1 MLNRRKWIRNSVL
14 GIAGSALLAPQELK
28 ALDQKQQNL
37 WQQLQGKAAGEPYWN
52 LVKSNF
58 VLAEGL
64 YYFNNGSLGTCP
76 AFVAEATNQFRATL
90 DGFPSKYMWGGWEDQ
105 KEEVRKKAAEL
116 FQVSPE
122 TIALIHNTTEGM
134 NLVASSMDLE
144 AGDEVLLSN
153 HEHSSARIPWQYWQE
168 EKGIK
173 LKKVDIPLIPK
184 TKAEVVA
191 CFAKAITKKTK
202 VISIVHV
209 TNTNGMMLPVKE
221 ISELAHSKGIKVAV
235 DGAQSMGMF
244 DINLDDLG
252 CDYYTSS
259 AHKWLFAPKGIGVF
273 YAREEAQSALKP
285 LIVARGYGNR
295 TIRRFENYNTRNLP
309 ELLGLGA
316 ALDYRQLIGADQVH
330 ARSYELK
337 GYFRSKFKD
346 DKRFKLKTPAS
357 DDLSVAIQ
365 TVEVIGKKVGNV
377 RRQLTDDYQI
387 DCRPMSSHDLNGLRI
402 SLAIFMTKA
411 DIDYLFDAL
420 VEISNA

>member
-1 MLNRRKWIRNSVL
+1 MLNRRNWIRNSVL
-14 GIAGSALLAPQELK
+14 GIAGSALLAPQDLK
-28 ALDQKQQNL
+28 ALDQQQQTL
-37 WQQLQGKAAGEPYWN
+37 WQQFQGNPSEEQYWE

-58 VLAEGL
+58 VLADGL

-105 KEEVRKKAAEL
+105 KEEVRKKAAAL

-144 AGDEVLLSN
+144 PGDEVLLSN

-168 EKGIK
+168 EKGIQ

-184 TKAEVVA
+184 TKAEVVD

-244 DINLDDLG
+244 DIDLDDLG

-273 YAREEAQSALKP
+273 YARENAQAALRP
-285 LIVARGYGNR
+285 LIVARGYGNK

-316 ALDYRQLIGADQVH
+316 ALDYRQLIGADNVH

-337 GYFRSKFKD
+337 DYFRSKLQAD
-346 DKRFKLKTPAS
+346 DRFKLKTPAS

-365 TVEVIGKKVGNV
+365 TVEVVGKKVGAV
-377 RRQLTDDYQI
+377 RRQLTSDYQI

-402 SLAIFMTKA
+402 SLAIFITKA
-411 DIDYLFDAL
+411 DIDYLVDAL
-420 VEISNA
+420 QTISKA

>member
-1 MLNRRKWIRNSVL
+1 MLNRRNWIRNSIL
-14 GIAGSALLAPQELK
+14 GIAGSALLAPKDLK
-28 ALDQKQQNL
+28 ALNQKQQL
-37 WQQLQGKAAGEPYWN
+37 IWQQLQGSPAEEHYWE

-58 VLAEGL
+58 VLADGL

-90 DGFPSKYMWGGWEDQ
+90 DGFPSKYMWGGWEQQ
-105 KEEVRKKAAEL
+105 KEEVRQKAADL
-116 FQVSPE
+116 FKVSKE

-134 NLVASSMDLE
+134 NLIASSMDLKS
-144 AGDEVLLSN
+144 GDEVLLSN

-173 LKKVDIPLIPK
+173 LTKVDIPTIPK
-184 TKAEVVA
+184 TKDEIID

-202 VISIVHV
+202 IISIVHV

-244 DINLDDLG
+244 DIDLDELG

-259 AHKWLFAPKGIGVF
+259 AHKWFFAPKGIGIF
-273 YAREEAQSALKP
+273 YAREEAQKALRP
-285 LIVARGYGNR
+285 LIVARGYGDR

-316 ALDYRQLIGADQVH
+316 ALDYRQLIGADQIH

-337 GYFRSKFKD
+337 HYFRSKFTD
-346 DKRFKLKTPAS
+346 DDRFRLKTPPS
-357 DDLSVAIQ
+357 DDLSAAIQ
-365 TVEVIGKKVGNV
+365 TVEVIGKKVETV
-377 RRQLTDDYQI
+377 KQQLTEDYQI

-402 SLAIFMTKA
+402 ALAIFITKA
-411 DIDYLFDAL
+411 DIDYLYDAL
-420 VEISNA
+420 VAIGDA